1 MVPYTVS
8 LKVFAVP
15 ESSDSEKSL
24 LRQDNAELRAQL
36 KESNRAISK
45 LTEQLTLALKGN
57 ADLQE
62 QLKDLRNKL
71 DILLQQY
78 KTQTRSKFGKTNE
91 THRPRTD
98 SESQPRRKP
107 PKPKD
112 SAPRAHKKHI
122 LDQDLPI
129 QHVHHYIDESKKT
142 CPTCLV
148 ETKKVRDQITY
159 QLERV
164 TQVLKKLEHRQ
175 EVRSCPKCKLYMVMA
190 DKPAA
195 PIPGS
200 YAAPRLL
207 AHIIVSK
214 LAYGLPL
221 YRQAKML
228 NREKINI
235 PRSTQCDWMLA
246 AARLIEQVYEL
257 AKLEVKKSAIIKT
270 DDTEIKIQDP
280 DRIGSMRKGKMTP
293 YIGDHEHP
301 CIVFEFSPDL
311 SFAKNK
317 AFFENGYNGIIQA
330 DAAGGWQALFKDGSR
345 KCAGCHAHSRRRY
358 YEYLA
363 NNPNDPDCYEVLDIY
378 RELYLIEESIKAMSP
393 AERLAVRRK
402 RSKPL
407 IKQLRAF
414 LLTVQGKY
422 PPTNKLMKAVAY
434 TLNHW
439 IPLTRFLKNG
449 ALDIDNNSCER
460 TIKDFV
466 LCRKNFLF
474 VGSNEGGKAAAIL
487 LSFIATCHRLSI
499 DPVEYF
505 TDVFGRINAMK
516 PAELATL
523 VPTAWAKLRKQK
535 KVS

>member
-1 MVPYTVS
+1 VS

-15 ESSDSEKSL
+15 ESSDQQLAL
-24 LRQDNAELRAQL
+24 LRKENAELRA
-36 KESNRAISK
+36 SIAT

-78 KTQTRSKFGKTNE
+78 KTQTRTKFGTTTEK
-91 THRPRTD
+91 HKPRGD
-98 SESQPRRKP
+98 SDSPPRRKP

-112 SAPRAHKKHI
+112 SAPRMHKKHI

-129 QHVHHYIDESKKT
+129 QHVHHYVDEAKKI
-142 CPTCLV
+142 CPTCLI
-148 ETKKVRDQITY
+148 ETKKVRDQVTY

-164 TQVLKKLEHRQ
+164 TQALKKLEHRQ
-175 EVRSCPKCKLYMVMA
+175 EVRSCPKCKQYMVMA
-190 DKPAA
+190 EKPPA
-195 PIPGS
+195 PIPGG
-200 YAAPRLL
+200 YVAPRLL

-221 YRQAKML
+221 YRQAKIL
-228 NREKINI
+228 SREKITI
-235 PRSTQCDWMLA
+235 PRSTQCDWVLTS
-246 AARLIEQVYEL
+246 ARLLEQVYEL
-257 AKLEVKKSAIIKT
+257 TKVEVKRSAIIKT

-280 DRIGSMRKGKMTP
+280 ERVGSMRKGKMTP
-293 YIGDHEHP
+293 YIGDEDHP
-301 CIVFEFSPDL
+301 GIIFEFSPDL
-311 SFAKNK
+311 SFAKNR
-317 AFFENGYNGIIQA
+317 AFFEGYEGIIQA

-363 NNPNDPDCYEVLDIY
+363 NNPNDPDAYDVLDIY
-378 RELYLIEESIKAMSP
+378 RQLYIIEAAINGKAP
-393 AERLAVRRK
+393 AERLAVRRQ

-407 IKQLRAF
+407 VKQLRH
-414 LLTVQGKY
+414 LLLRLQGKY

-434 TLNHW
+434 TLTHW

-460 TIKDFV
+460 AIKDFV

-474 VGSNEGGKAAAIL
+474 AGSNEGGKAAAIL
-487 LSFIATCHRLSI
+487 LSFIATCHRLDI
-499 DPVEYF
+499 NPVEYF
-505 TDVFGRINAMK
+505 TDVFSRINSMK
-516 PAELATL
+516 PTDLATL
-523 VPTAWAKLRKQK
+523 VPMTWARMHKQK